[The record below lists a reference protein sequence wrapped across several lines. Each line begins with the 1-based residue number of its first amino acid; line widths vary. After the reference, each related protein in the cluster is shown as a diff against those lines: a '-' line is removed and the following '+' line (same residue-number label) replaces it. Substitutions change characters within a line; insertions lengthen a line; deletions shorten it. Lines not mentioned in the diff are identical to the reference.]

1 VVDSVQ
7 LARLA
12 ILLPV
17 SVASARAQAS
27 KPTPTFGEL
36 AARARQAAEAE
47 RTGEAI
53 GLYERL
59 VKMRPDWDEGWW
71 RLGGLLFYTKRYDES
86 RDAFRHFIIREPKAG
101 PGFAMIGL
109 CEFELKRY
117 PEALAALEKAVGLG
131 LGRNP
136 GLSRSALYRDGTLLS
151 LLGQPDIA
159 LKRLTLLANQ
169 SAAAHPKLE
178 VRSLLDDSELV
189 DAMGI
194 AALRMATLPTDISAD
209 KSALVRKA
217 GRAQTLVALNDWVP
231 AAQEFAELSASFG
244 TEPGVHYMY
253 GVFLL
258 KEHPAE
264 AIAEFQKEIEVE
276 PKSVDARLQI
286 ALECLRTGEYQVA
299 QKNASE
305 AIELRPHNF
314 IAHIVSSRTWLG
326 LADVPRAVEA
336 AQSAIKLAPDSP
348 DAHLA
353 LSKAYAQANRP
364 EDAERERVEFRRLRG
379 LAERA
384 GQ

>member
-1 VVDSVQ
+1 
-7 LARLA
+7 
-12 ILLPV
+12 
-17 SVASARAQAS
+17 
-27 KPTPTFGEL
+27 
-36 AARARQAAEAE
+36 
-47 RTGEAI
+47 
-53 GLYERL
+53 
-59 VKMRPDWDEGWW
+59 MRPDWDEGWW
-71 RLGGLLFYTKRYDES
+71 RLGGLLFYAKNYDES
-86 RDAFRHFIIREPKAG
+86 RAAFRQFIVREPKAG

-117 PEALAALEKAVGLG
+117 PEALAALEKAVSHG

-151 LLGQPDIA
+151 LLGQPDTA

-169 SAAAHPKLE
+169 TAAAHPNIE
-178 VRSLLDDSELV
+178 ARSLLDDSELV
-189 DAMGI
+189 DALGI
-194 AALRMATLPTDISAD
+194 AALRMTVLPADVPAEESAP
-209 KSALVRKA
+209 VRKA
-217 GRAQTLVALNDWVP
+217 GRAQMLVALNDWVA
-231 AAQEFAELSASFG
+231 AAQEFAELAASFG
-244 TEPGVHYMY
+244 KEPGVHYMY

-286 ALECLRTGEYQVA
+286 ALECLRTGEYPVG
-299 QKNASE
+299 QKHASE
-305 AIELRPHNF
+305 AIELRPDNF
-314 IAHIVSSRTWLG
+314 IAHVVSSRIWLG

-336 AQSAIKLAPDSP
+336 AQVAVKLAPDSP